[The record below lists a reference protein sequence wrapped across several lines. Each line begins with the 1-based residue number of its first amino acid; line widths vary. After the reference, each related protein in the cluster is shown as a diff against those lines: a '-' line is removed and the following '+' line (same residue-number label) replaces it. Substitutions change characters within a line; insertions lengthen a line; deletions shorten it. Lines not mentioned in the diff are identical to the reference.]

1 LDLLRVSGELAER
14 ESSDKVLESHV
25 RRAQENIETDTMSE
39 CVQTLPRQGK
49 MVLCAMLL
57 VSSSGQK
64 VFTSGSV
71 INIYRELARELD
83 IEPLTH
89 RRVSDLINEL
99 NMLGIVTAR
108 VVSHGRH
115 GRTTE
120 IYFNSPTNQIRTVV
134 MNDPSLREC
143 SILQPLL

>member
-1 LDLLRVSGELAER
+1 
-14 ESSDKVLESHV
+14 
-25 RRAQENIETDTMSE
+25 M
-39 CVQTLPRQGK
+39 
-49 MVLCAMLL
+49 
-57 VSSSGQK
+57 
-64 VFTSGSV
+64 
-71 INIYRELARELD
+71 
-83 IEPLTH
+83 
-89 RRVSDLINEL
+89 NEL

>member
-1 LDLLRVSGELAER
+1 
-14 ESSDKVLESHV
+14 
-25 RRAQENIETDTMSE
+25 
-39 CVQTLPRQGK
+39 
-49 MVLCAMLL
+49 
-57 VSSSGQK
+57 
-64 VFTSGSV
+64 
-71 INIYRELARELD
+71 
-83 IEPLTH
+83 H